1 MNIEDITPADLA
13 ALKSN
18 GYTEEDLSMLDHAEV
33 KFLLPEVTAKAA
45 PVADDVADTHDAIAA
60 HGAANSKTG
69 EIEADAT
76 GGKEAPFMPTYSA
89 EVPADAEEQIKA
101 LRKEERDSFK
111 ALMDGEIDADEY
123 QAVRDRTEAEADALK
138 TKALTASIFQQA
150 NQQAAE
156 QAAIADWNKA
166 ERAAFDAF
174 KAEGLAYKEKPA
186 LLAAYNTNLRA
197 LGEDPKNAQKD
208 AAWFLSEA
216 HRLTKADLGIVT
228 QQKNVQAKGRQ
239 VDIDE
244 LPPTLRSVPA
254 SATGAVN
261 SDEFSHLRSLM
272 ETDPLGYEK
281 AVAGLSDAQRD
292 RWMSE

>member
-1 MNIEDITPADLA
+1 MNIQDLA
-13 ALKSN
+13 PAELEALKSS
-18 GYTEEDLSMLDHAEV
+18 GYTEDDLSMLDHEEV
-33 KFLLPEVTAKAA
+33 KFLLPEAGEKAA
-45 PVADDVADTHDAIAA
+45 PVSDDSQDARDATAA
-60 HGAANSKTG
+60 YDAANTQTG
-69 EIEADAT
+69 EIDADAT
-76 GGKEAPFMPTYSA
+76 GDKDAPFIPNYSV

-166 ERAAFDAF
+166 ERAAFDSF
-174 KAEGLAYKEKPA
+174 KAEGLAYKERPA

-197 LGEDPKNAQKD
+197 LGEDPRNAQKD

-216 HRLTKADLGIVT
+216 HRLTKADLGIVIQPKPSAT
-228 QQKNVQAKGRQ
+228 KARQ
-239 VDIDE
+239 VDIAE

-254 SATGAVN
+254 SATGAVTT
-261 SDEFSHLRSLM
+261 DEFTHLRSLM

-292 RWMSE
+292 KWMSE